1 MHPALSDPK
10 INAPQWPWL
19 RLLAAAG
26 IVYAVLSVLNRL
38 GRTLSNDGVTAFV
51 YMAGIGA
58 VVILLV
64 VLAFTAHA
72 VRTLRA
78 LESTVPP
85 EGPDRMLFPTFG
97 FGTTGIRLMA
107 VDGAQA
113 SPRGLWG
120 WKLVEVTPHGVHVHS
135 HPQHQD
141 EARFFAASEIE
152 DAALGAITDG
162 MLRVPTLNLAVDSAS
177 GPVGVPLGLL
187 RHPLA
192 VMSGEEREGAL
203 ARARELLGV
212 PREY

>member
-120 WKLVEVTPHGVHVHS
+120 WKLVELTPQGVHVHS
-135 HPQHQD
+135 HPKHQD

>member
-1 MHPALSDPK
+1 VHPALADPK

-26 IVYAVLSVLNRL
+26 IAYAVLSVLNRL
-38 GRTLSNDGVTAFV
+38 GRTLSEDGVAAV
-51 YMAGIGA
+51 VLMAGIGA
-58 VVILLV
+58 IVILLV

-78 LESTVPP
+78 LEATVPP
-85 EGPDRMLFPTFG
+85 EGPDRMIFSTFG
-97 FGTTGIRLMA
+97 FGTTGMRLMA
-107 VDGAQA
+107 VDGEQA

-135 HPQHQD
+135 HPKHQD

-162 MLRVPTLNLAVDSAS
+162 FLRISTLNLAVDSSS

-192 VMSGEEREGAL
+192 VMGAQERRDAL
-203 ARARELLGV
+203 ARARQLLGV
-212 PREY
+212 PRQH

>member
-1 MHPALSDPK
+1 MHPALADPK

-26 IVYAVLSVLNRL
+26 IAYAVLSVLSRL
-38 GRTLSNDGVTAFV
+38 ARTLTESGLAALVFV
-51 YMAGIGA
+51 AGAGA
-58 VVILLV
+58 IVVLLV
-64 VLAFTAHA
+64 ALAFTALA

-78 LESTVPP
+78 LEAGLPP

-97 FGTTGIRLMA
+97 FGTTGMRLLA
-107 VDGAQA
+107 IDGAQA

-120 WKLVEVTPHGVHVHS
+120 WKLVEITPHGVHVHS
-135 HPQHQD
+135 HPKYRD

-162 MLRVPTLNLAVDSAS
+162 MLRIPTLNLAVDSGS
-177 GPVGVPLGLL
+177 GVVGLPLGLL

-192 VMSGEEREGAL
+192 VMSVEERQAAL
-203 ARARELLGV
+203 ARVRQLLGV
-212 PREY
+212 PRA

>member
-1 MHPALSDPK
+1 MHPALADPK

-26 IVYAVLSVLNRL
+26 IAYAVLSVLNRL
-38 GRTLSNDGVTAFV
+38 GRTLTDDGVTAFV
-51 YMAGIGA
+51 YVAGIGA
-58 VVILLV
+58 VVTLLV
-64 VLAFTAHA
+64 LLAFTAHA

-78 LESTVPP
+78 LEATVPP

-97 FGTTGIRLMA
+97 FGTTGLRLMA
-107 VDGAQA
+107 IEGAQA

-120 WKLVEVTPHGVHVHS
+120 WKLVEITPQGVHVHS
-135 HPQHQD
+135 HPKHRD
-141 EARFFAASEIE
+141 EARFFASSEIE

-192 VMSGEEREGAL
+192 VMSGDERQVAL
-203 ARARELLGV
+203 ERARELLGV
-212 PREY
+212 PREH